1 MDAQQLNINL
11 AFSHYQ
17 RDIIM
22 MNGTPRGETSGRKKQ
37 RQPELASSIK
47 IVINVKEESLEEEKK
62 PQNLFWTR

>member
-22 MNGTPRGETSGRKKQ
+22 MNGILRGATSGLKSEKQ
-37 RQPELASSIK
+37 LLLATGTSRQYCD
-47 IVINVKEESLEEEKK
+47 
-62 PQNLFWTR
+62 

>member
-22 MNGTPRGETSGRKKQ
+22 MNGTPRGETSGWKNQKQ
-37 RQPELASSIK
+37 PVLASSIETK
-47 IVINVKEESLEEEKK
+47 L
-62 PQNLFWTR
+62 